1 MRHSI
6 SSSVLVQLTA
16 AQILLLSAAA
26 SPAAA
31 KLHHH
36 HHHTGARHHGAQAG
50 ISRIGAAAA
59 TDPGTKNGTTNEDPK
74 GKANTIEE
82 APQLHQ
88 PDKGEATPP
97 LDQASSKGEKH
108 TNGVSRGDDHGD
120 QHAGPHDNSIDMNTT
135 IVPHIRFGHR
145 GNERGWTVFKTS
157 HQVRKPS
164 APRKATMQ
172 GSKTLAG
179 GKTFAK
185 RGNKNNLTRNA
196 IGQLIKRA
204 GADRNEHVVKQPDPL
219 ALNGIRRPPV
229 DPAGPGV
236 MAITAPAAH
245 PKLPV
250 PVAWSVGRP
259 HDPPPGATPLQA
271 GLDGHGMIRIGG
283 RTAAIG
289 GGANLNTGVLNASTF
304 HPKVR

>member
-6 SSSVLVQLTA
+6 SSSILVQLTA

-26 SPAAA
+26 SPATA
-31 KLHHH
+31 KLH

-50 ISRIGAAAA
+50 ISRSGAAAA
-59 TDPGTKNGTTNEDPK
+59 TNPGIKIGTTNEDPK

-88 PDKGEATPP
+88 PDKGEATAP
-97 LDQASSKGEKH
+97 LDQARSKGEKH
-108 TNGVSRGDDHGD
+108 ANEASRADDRGD
-120 QHAGPHDNSIDMNTT
+120 QHTGPHDNSIDTDTT

-145 GNERGWTVFKTS
+145 GNERGWTVFRIS
-157 HQVRKPS
+157 RHSAKP
-164 APRKATMQ
+164 AGLHKAWTQ
-172 GSKTLAG
+172 GSKTLAR
-179 GKTFAK
+179 GKTLAK
-185 RGNKNNLTRNA
+185 RGNKSDLTRNA
-196 IGQLIKRA
+196 IGQLIKRIR
-204 GADRNEHVVKQPDPL
+204 ADPKAYLVNKLGPPAVS
-219 ALNGIRRPPV
+219 GIRRPPT
-229 DPAGPGV
+229 DPAGLGV
-236 MAITAPAAH
+236 MAITAPAAAH
-245 PKLPV
+245 PKPPG

-271 GLDGHGMIRIGG
+271 GLDGHGMIRIGA
-283 RTAAIG
+283 RTGAVG